1 MVPCFRNEEQG
12 SKEERE
18 GRKEHEMKSAEATV
32 PWGLS
37 SKSTGKPLQGSV
49 EAKDTVSLTLP

>member
-1 MVPCFRNEEQG
+1 MKSRAVRR
-12 SKEERE
+12 RE
-18 GRKEHEMKSAEATV
+18 GRKGHEMRSAEATG

-37 SKSTGKPLQGSV
+37 SKSTGKPLKGSV